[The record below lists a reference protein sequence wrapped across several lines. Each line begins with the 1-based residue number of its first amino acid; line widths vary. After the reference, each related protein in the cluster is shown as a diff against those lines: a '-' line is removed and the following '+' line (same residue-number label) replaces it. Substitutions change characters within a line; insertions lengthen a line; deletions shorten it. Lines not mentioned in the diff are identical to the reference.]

1 MRNLKKRTI
10 IFSILYIVIGA
21 LELIFGSDAST
32 KLFFLDN
39 IMVRLG
45 GAVLLVSAA
54 GILLDKEAARKGMLA
69 ALILHLVELVI
80 GAPANATASEIFP
93 TVAMLIV
100 VYIPMLYLA
109 FPESMVWGTI
119 FGVFR
124 RKKSIAA
131 VDPAEFRIRNEIEHE
146 RKIKNGASWLYWIAG
161 LSVVNSGIFYFDG
174 GLNFIFGLG
183 ATQYFD
189 ALAYS
194 FYDYFGMAVVVFG
207 YVLDAALVGLFVY
220 LGFMANR
227 YKRWAFI
234 AGMILYGLDTIV
246 FIVFTDFIGIA
257 AHVFA
262 LAMIFNAY
270 KALNAEQ
277 IQPAEVEQDI

>member
-1 MRNLKKRTI
+1 MKNLNKRTI

-32 KLFFLDN
+32 KLFLLDN

-54 GILLDKEAARKGMLA
+54 GILLDKELARKGMLA
-69 ALILHLVELVI
+69 ALILHLAELVI
-80 GAPANATASEIFP
+80 GAPANATSAEIFL

-109 FPESMVWGTI
+109 FPESMVWGSI

-124 RKKSIAA
+124 RKKTIAA
-131 VDPAEFRIRNEIEHE
+131 VDPVEFRIRNEIEQE

-194 FYDYFGMAVVVFG
+194 FYDYFGMPVLLLG
-207 YVLDAALVGLFVY
+207 YALDAFLVGLFIY
-220 LGFMANR
+220 LGIMASKCR
-227 YKRWAFI
+227 KWAFI
-234 AGMILYGLDTIV
+234 AGMILYALDTLV

-262 LAMIFNAY
+262 LAMIFNTY
-270 KALNAEQ
+270 KALNAVQVSSE
-277 IQPAEVEQDI
+277 EVEQDI